1 MPQPLT
7 AAERSTRMRQS
18 LGATG
23 ASMILY
29 ILPVPLL
36 GKAVYELLW
45 QGRFGGFA
53 ISLALFALFIFGA
66 SVARRGI
73 QRDMD
78 FKQRK
83 IARASGA
90 PFKIMGGA
98 VIAGATFL
106 TGWLAAAQSLP
117 VALAI
122 GLGALL
128 GFFLTYGIDAR
139 GEKGVDAASGVSVQ
153 EVQEALAEA
162 RGRIGAI
169 EEAAK
174 KLTGTTAYELRRKIR
189 DVVAAASKV
198 LQLIEE
204 DPRDLRRARK
214 FLHVYLD
221 GAKTVTENY
230 ANTSAKAPSP
240 DLEARFNSVLDDM
253 KKTCE
258 EQYAKLLE
266 NDTLDLDAQ
275 IEVLKLRLTKEGLS

>member
-1 MPQPLT
+1 MSQPLT
-7 AAERSTRMRQS
+7 AAERSATMRQS

-23 ASMILY
+23 ASLILY
-29 ILPVPLL
+29 ILPIPLL
-36 GKAVYELLW
+36 GKAVYELMW

-53 ISLALFALFIFGA
+53 LSLALFALFVFGA

-83 IARASGA
+83 VARATGA
-90 PFKIMGGA
+90 PFKIVGGA
-98 VIAGATFL
+98 VIAGATFV
-106 TGWLAAAQSLP
+106 TGWMAAAQSLP
-117 VALAI
+117 VAIAIAI
-122 GLGALL
+122 GALI
-128 GFFLTYGIDAR
+128 GFFLVYGVDAR

-174 KLTGTTAYELRRKIR
+174 KLTGGAAYELRRKIR

-198 LQLIEE
+198 LHLIEE

-230 ANTSAKAPSP
+230 ASTSAKAPSP
-240 DLEARFNSVLDDM
+240 DLEARFNAVLDDM
-253 KKTCE
+253 HKTCE